1 MDAVPLVPPPFVKVR
16 MQVSPI
22 APVAVMPEV

>member
-16 MQVSPI
+16 MQVSDV
-22 APVAVMPEV
+22 APVAVTPDV